1 MSTITA
7 LKKRIRSRAHHW
19 YGLDLTVKSNGNILT
34 LCLRQ
39 PKTGQTATETV
50 SIDPND
56 LDDIYGDDQALTEYA
71 DRIIERFVYP
81 VRPLQLLSDE

>member
-1 MSTITA
+1 MSTLTE
-7 LKKRIRSRAHHW
+7 LKKRIRSRAENW
-19 YGLDLTVKSNGNILT
+19 YGLDLTVKSNGSNLT

-50 SIDPND
+50 SIDPNE
-56 LDDIYGDDQALTEYA
+56 LGEVYGDDQALTEYA

-81 VRPLQLLSDE
+81 VRSLELQD